1 MSIIT
6 NVVFQ
11 AELSIDRSINQ
22 SIVVYYRHDKM
33 QANNIKGLGKT
44 RLNKC
49 SYITCLLEN

>member
-11 AELSIDRSINQ
+11 AELSINQ

-44 RLNKC
+44 RHV
-49 SYITCLLEN
+49 I